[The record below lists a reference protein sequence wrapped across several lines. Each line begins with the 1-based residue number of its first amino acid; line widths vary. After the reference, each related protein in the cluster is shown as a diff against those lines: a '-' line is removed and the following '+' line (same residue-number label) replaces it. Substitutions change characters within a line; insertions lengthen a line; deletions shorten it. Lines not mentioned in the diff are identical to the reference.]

1 MSRIAGRWSGT
12 AQGRTGAVRARIL
25 GPGTEPRLDSE
36 VCRVL
41 RAGFVPTLRGH
52 ERLANPR
59 NFDWALLATALVLS
73 GFGLVAIWSADGA
86 GAITAGSHVVR
97 QAIAI
102 ALGLALMT
110 ALSWVDPRYV
120 KALAWAIYGVALA
133 GLIAVDLIG
142 VTIGGARRWIDLGPI
157 TIQPSEPAKVAVLIA
172 LAAFVADRG
181 PEMRR
186 LVNFLLA
193 GVIVAVPMVLVYQ
206 QPDLGTAACFGA
218 IWLAV
223 MLVSPIRRLHLLAVL
238 AAAPPLALFAW
249 RFVLHDYM
257 KERLL
262 ISYQPE
268 RDYFGEGFNIIQAQI
283 AIGTGGLWGN
293 GLAGSLQSQLGLL
306 RVRHTDFIF
315 AHAMGM
321 VGFVGGVALVAAYLL
336 LLWRTSRVALL
347 VNDLFGR
354 ALATGITMLLFF
366 QAFVNMGM
374 NVGLLPVTGVPLPFI
389 SLGGSAIWTQFA
401 ALGLLQGLLMHRRRT
416 VFGRD

>member
-1 MSRIAGRWSGT
+1 MSLLAT
-12 AQGRTGAVRARIL
+12 
-25 GPGTEPRLDSE
+25 P
-36 VCRVL
+36 
-41 RAGFVPTLRGH
+41 LRGH
-52 ERLANPR
+52 ERQANWA
-59 NFDWALLATALVLS
+59 NVDWALVVTALVLC

-86 GAITAGSHVVR
+86 GPIGAGSPVVR
-97 QAIAI
+97 QAVAI
-102 ALGLALMT
+102 VLGLVLMAVLT
-110 ALSWVDPRYV
+110 WIEPRYV
-120 KALAWAIYGVALA
+120 KALAWAIYAIALA
-133 GLIAVDLIG
+133 GLLAVDLIG
-142 VTIGGARRWIDLGPI
+142 VTIGGARRWIDLGPL
-157 TIQPSEPAKVAVLIA
+157 TIQPSEPAKVAVLVA

-181 PEMRR
+181 AEMRR

-193 GVIVAVPMVLVYQ
+193 GVIAAVPMVLVYQ
-206 QPDLGTAACFGA
+206 QPDLGTAGCFAA

-223 MLVSPIRRLHLLAVL
+223 MLVSPVRRLHLFGVI
-238 AAAPPLALFAW
+238 AASPLVALFAW
-249 RFVLHDYM
+249 HFVLHDYM
-257 KERLL
+257 RERLL

-283 AIGTGGLWGN
+283 AIGTGGFLGN

-347 VNDLFGR
+347 VSDLFGR
-354 ALATGITMLLFF
+354 ALATGITALFFF

-401 ALGLLQGLLMHRRRT
+401 ALGLLQALLTHRRRT
-416 VFGRD
+416 AFGRN

>member
-1 MSRIAGRWSGT
+1 MSLLAT
-12 AQGRTGAVRARIL
+12 A
-25 GPGTEPRLDSE
+25 
-36 VCRVL
+36 
-41 RAGFVPTLRGH
+41 LRGH
-52 ERLANPR
+52 ERHANFR
-59 NFDWALLATALVLS
+59 NFDWAMLVTALVLC

-86 GAITAGSHVVR
+86 GPIALGSPVVR

-102 ALGLALMT
+102 VLGLGLM
-110 ALSWVDPRYV
+110 AAASWVDPRFV
-120 KALAWAIYGVALA
+120 KALAWAVYGIALV
-133 GLIAVDLIG
+133 GLVAVDLVG
-142 VTIGGARRWIDLGPI
+142 VTIGGARRWIDVGPI
-157 TIQPSEPAKVAVLIA
+157 TIQPSEPAKLAVLVA

-186 LVNFLLA
+186 FVNFVLGGL
-193 GVIVAVPMVLVYQ
+193 IVLVPMALVYQ
-206 QPDLGTAACFGA
+206 QPDLGTAGCFA
-218 IWLAV
+218 ALWLAV
-223 MLVSPIRRLHLLAVL
+223 MLVSPVRRLHLFAVF
-238 AAAPPLALFAW
+238 AAAPLVAVFAW
-249 RFVLHDYM
+249 HFVLHDYM
-257 KERLL
+257 RQRLL
-262 ISYQPE
+262 VSYQPE

-283 AIGTGGLWGN
+283 AIGTGGLFGN

-321 VGFVGGVALVAAYLL
+321 VGFVGGAALIAAYLL

-354 ALATGITMLLFF
+354 ALATGITGLLFF

-401 ALGLLQGLLMHRRRT
+401 ALGLLQALLTHRRRT
-416 VFGRD
+416 AFGRD

>member
-1 MSRIAGRWSGT
+1 M
-12 AQGRTGAVRARIL
+12 
-25 GPGTEPRLDSE
+25 
-36 VCRVL
+36 L
-41 RAGFVPTLRGH
+41 RAGTAAALRGH
-52 ERLANPR
+52 ERQANVR
-59 NFDWALLATALVLS
+59 NFDWALLATALVLCA
-73 GFGLVAIWSADGA
+73 FGLLAIWSADGA
-86 GAITAGSHVVR
+86 GPITAGSHVVR

-102 ALGLALMT
+102 VLGLALM
-110 ALSWVDPRYV
+110 AGLSWVDPRYV
-120 KALAWAIYGVALA
+120 KALAWAIYGIALV
-133 GLIAVDLIG
+133 GLLTVDLIG

-157 TIQPSEPAKVAVLIA
+157 TIQPSEPAKVAMLIA

-181 PEMRR
+181 REMRR
-186 LVNFLLA
+186 LVNFVLA
-193 GVIVAVPMVLVYQ
+193 GLIALVPMALVYQ
-206 QPDLGTAACFGA
+206 QPDLGTASCFA
-218 IWLAV
+218 ATWLAV
-223 MLVSPIRRLHLLAVL
+223 MLVSPVRRLHLFGVL
-238 AAAPPLALFAW
+238 AATPFVALFAW
-249 RFVLHDYM
+249 HFVLHDYM

-416 VFGRD
+416 AFGRN